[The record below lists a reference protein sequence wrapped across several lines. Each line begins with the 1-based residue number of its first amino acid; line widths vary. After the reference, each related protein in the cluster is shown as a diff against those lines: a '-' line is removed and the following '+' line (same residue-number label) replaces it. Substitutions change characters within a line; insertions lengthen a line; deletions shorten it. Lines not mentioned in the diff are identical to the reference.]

1 LVVQGTMRPEMKGHP
16 IFAAI
21 RRVRFRLATQR
32 ALDTVAWALVLAGLC
47 AIGLVLAWRLT
58 WLAET
63 DLTHIAA
70 PALAAAV
77 CFAAIVALVVPIPAA
92 TALERIDRTGRLV
105 DRAGSAFE
113 FTHLAALT
121 DFQRAQLDD
130 AARHL
135 ASFKARHVVRF
146 KTPEAF
152 VWAIF
157 AGVAAV
163 LASLADFTEP
173 PRPEV
178 VAEEK
183 TPPSALPR
191 EVIAEGQ
198 TETTEIAREAEAL
211 KSEELKAVAREL
223 ERIYR
228 DAEHGQLSRR
238 DLMARVNELERRMN
252 ESRRAALD
260 PELKALAEM
269 SKKLLGNRMTKEL
282 AKALKDG
289 NLTKAREELE
299 KLAKQLREKPPD
311 KAAER
316 KLEQLMREMA
326 KTESKAVE
334 RMKAEAQSLKKK
346 ASEAE
351 SKGAAGADA
360 KSERERKREQLERER
375 ERREN
380 GAPGQMSKEMQK
392 AADQLG
398 KGDRQGASKSLER
411 AADKLGEAERRAGE
425 QALRQRASGAI
436 GDAKEALRQGGNRP
450 KSVDDFK
457 QRAAGHDHRDGKDCP
472 ECHGQKGGSDGKSQ
486 AGRKSEKLAREGRA
500 SKPGGKEGGGEG
512 RGKPG
517 QGADTPKEGKPGSGV
532 GKGGGEALLGEATTL
547 KSTRK
552 EERLGNRTEGR
563 GETVSEVIAGGAQKG
578 FTSRGYR
585 NVYAAYRRV
594 AEEVMENDRRIPY
607 SFKRLIQRYMELI
620 RPR

>member
-1 LVVQGTMRPEMKGHP
+1 MKALRAARHHP
-16 IFAAI
+16 VFGAI
-21 RRVRFRLATQR
+21 QRVRLRLATQR
-32 ALDTVAWALVLAGLC
+32 AIDTLAWALVGAGV
-47 AIGLVLAWRLT
+47 AAVGLVFAWRLE
-58 WLAET
+58 WLTEG
-63 DLTHIAA
+63 DLLYIAT
-70 PALAAAV
+70 PALGAAV
-77 CFAAIVALVVPIPAA
+77 FVAAVFALALPVPVP
-92 TALERIDRTGRLV
+92 TALERIDRAGKLT

-113 FTHLAALT
+113 FMQAGPLT

-135 ASFKARHVVRF
+135 TSFRARSVVRF

-163 LASLADFTEP
+163 LASLADFSKP
-173 PRPEV
+173 PTPDPI
-178 VAEEK
+178 AEEK
-183 TPPSALPR
+183 TLPPSLPR
-191 EVIAEGQ
+191 DVIAEGQ
-198 TETTEIAREAEAL
+198 TETNEIAREAEVL

-228 DAEHGQLSRR
+228 DAERGNLSRR
-238 DLMARVNELERRMN
+238 DLLARVNELERRMN
-252 ESRRAALD
+252 EARRAALD
-260 PELKALAEM
+260 PELKALAAI
-269 SKKLLGNRMTKEL
+269 SKKLLGNRLTKEL
-282 AKALKDG
+282 AKALKEG
-289 NLTKAREELE
+289 NLAKAREELE
-299 KLAKQLREKPPD
+299 KLAKQLRDKPPD
-311 KAAER
+311 KATER

-334 RMKAEAQSLKKK
+334 RMKAEAESLKKK

-360 KSERERKREQLERER
+360 KRERERKREQLERER

-380 GAPGQMSKEMQK
+380 GAPGQMSKEMQR
-392 AADQLG
+392 AADQLA

-411 AADKLGEAERRAGE
+411 AAEKLGEAERRAGE

-436 GDAKEALRQGGNRP
+436 GEAKEALRQGGNRP

-457 QRAAGHDHRDGKDCP
+457 QRAAGHDHREGKECP
-472 ECHGQKGGSDGKSQ
+472 ACHGQKGGSDGKSQ
-486 AGRKSEKLAREGRA
+486 AGRRGERLAREGRA
-500 SKPGGKEGGGEG
+500 SKPGEKGGDGERG
-512 RGKPG
+512 GKPG
-517 QGADTPKEGKPGSGV
+517 QGADTPKGGKPSGGAGAGSD
-532 GKGGGEALLGEATTL
+532 EALLGESTEL

-552 EERLGNRTEGR
+552 EERLGATEGR

-578 FTSRGYR
+578 FTSRRYR

-594 AEEVMENDRRIPY
+594 AEEVMENDRRIPH